1 VTGPSI
7 ANGRASQN
15 SQVSINV
22 AVVDDDPSVR
32 RGLERLLR
40 SAGFS
45 VVTFV
50 SAEQFLAMC
59 RRELLS
65 CVLLDVH
72 LTGMTGLEL
81 LARLTAQRSTVPV
94 ILISA
99 YDDPQT
105 AEAIEASGAVAYL
118 RKPFDEQALI
128 EAIKKAVGG
137 TKGGGS
143 ASVALD

>member
-1 VTGPSI
+1 MFGEGAVTGSSE
-7 ANGRASQN
+7 GQQQRATRGTPAT
-15 SQVSINV
+15 NV

-59 RRELLS
+59 RRDVLS
-65 CVLLDVH
+65 CLLLDVH
-72 LTGMTGLEL
+72 LTGMSGLEL
-81 LARLTAQRSTVPV
+81 LARLTTAKSPVPV

-99 YDDPQT
+99 YDDVQT
-105 AEAIEASGAVAYL
+105 AEAIEGSGAAAYL
-118 RKPFDEQALI
+118 RKPFDDEVLI
-128 EAIKKAVGG
+128 QAIKEAV
-137 TKGGGS
+137 
-143 ASVALD
+143 ASSV